1 MNKDEYCKNQ
11 IDELNIQLTVTVAHD
26 DYAEAEKKELQRCKR
41 TAEFKGFRKG
51 MVPMSLIERVYG
63 ERVLGEVVNKVLSD
77 AINNF
82 VKENN
87 IKMVGEALPS
97 EDQPEIEWK
106 SGNDFTFKFDIA
118 TTSEVNF
125 ELSKDD
131 KVKVYEIKV
140 SAEAKKEMKDNL
152 LRQFGSLTDAEQAG
166 EDDFVIVD
174 FAQEGKTVEGS
185 YVGVKNVEG
194 EAKSKFLGAKVGDQ
208 FDVNVNEAF
217 TNESDRAYML
227 KVKKEEL
234 ASLAPEFHVT
244 VKEVKTFAPA
254 EENQE
259 TYDKIFGENQVHNA
273 EEFDKA
279 VTARLEENY
288 KQESDYKLSK
298 DLREYLVK
306 KADIKLPEE
315 FLKRW
320 LFNINDGKFSKEE
333 IEKEAPAF
341 FEDFRWQMVR
351 GYIMQKFDLKI
362 EEKDVHEAA
371 QAYVAYQ
378 YASYG
383 MGNVPEAILKDSVAR
398 VLQDEN
404 TSRRIVENVEAT
416 KVIEAV
422 KGAVTLKAE
431 KVSVEDFR
439 TL

>member
-1 MNKDEYCKNQ
+1 MNIVKNQ
-11 IDELNIQLTVTVAHD
+11 IDELNIQLTVTVVHD

-51 MVPMSLIERVYG
+51 MVPMSLIQKVYG

>member
-1 MNKDEYCKNQ
+1 MNIVKNQ

-77 AINNF
+77 SINNF

-140 SAEAKKEMKDNL
+140 SAEAKKEMKENL

>member
-1 MNKDEYCKNQ
+1 MNIVKNQ

-51 MVPMSLIERVYG
+51 MVPMSLIQKVYG

-166 EDDFVIVD
+166 EDDSVIVD

>member
-1 MNKDEYCKNQ
+1 MNIVKNQ

-41 TAEFKGFRKG
+41 TAELKGFRKG
-51 MVPMSLIERVYG
+51 MVPMSLIQKVYG

-152 LRQFGSLTDAEQAG
+152 LRQFGSLTDAEQAD

>member
-1 MNKDEYCKNQ
+1 MNIVKNQ

-51 MVPMSLIERVYG
+51 MVPMSLIQKVYG

-77 AINNF
+77 SINNF

-166 EDDFVIVD
+166 EEDFVIVD

-288 KQESDYKLSK
+288 KQESDYKISK

>member
-1 MNKDEYCKNQ
+1 MNIVKNQ

-306 KADIKLPEE
+306 KAAIKLPEE

>member
-1 MNKDEYCKNQ
+1 MNIVKNQ

-41 TAEFKGFRKG
+41 TAEFKGFRNG
-51 MVPMSLIERVYG
+51 MVPMSLIQKVYG

-77 AINNF
+77 AINSF

-166 EDDFVIVD
+166 EEDFVIVD

>member
-1 MNKDEYCKNQ
+1 MNIVKNQ

-51 MVPMSLIERVYG
+51 MVPMSLIQKVYG

-234 ASLAPEFHVT
+234 ASIAREFHVT

-288 KQESDYKLSK
+288 KQESDYKLST

>member
-1 MNKDEYCKNQ
+1 MNIVKNQ

-51 MVPMSLIERVYG
+51 MVPMSLIQKVYG

-227 KVKKEEL
+227 KIKKEEL

-404 TSRRIVENVEAT
+404 TSRRIIENVEAT

>member
-1 MNKDEYCKNQ
+1 MNIVKNQ

-51 MVPMSLIERVYG
+51 MVPMSLIQKVYG

-77 AINNF
+77 SINNF

-333 IEKEAPAF
+333 IEKKAPAF

>member
-1 MNKDEYCKNQ
+1 MNIVKNQ

-51 MVPMSLIERVYG
+51 MVPMSLIQKVYG

-320 LFNINDGKFSKEE
+320 LFNINEGKFSKEE

>member
-1 MNKDEYCKNQ
+1 MNIVKKQ

-174 FAQEGKTVEGS
+174 FAQDGKTVEGS

>member
-1 MNKDEYCKNQ
+1 MNIVKNQ

-152 LRQFGSLTDAEQAG
+152 LRQFGSLTDAEKAG

>member
-1 MNKDEYCKNQ
+1 MNIVKNQ

-51 MVPMSLIERVYG
+51 MVPMSLIQKVYG

-174 FAQEGKTVEGS
+174 FVQEGKTVEGS

-217 TNESDRAYML
+217 ANESDRAYML

>member
-1 MNKDEYCKNQ
+1 MNIVKNQ

-51 MVPMSLIERVYG
+51 MVPMSLIQKVYG

-234 ASLAPEFHVT
+234 ASIAPEFHVT
-244 VKEVKTFAPA
+244 VKEVKTFVPA

>member
-1 MNKDEYCKNQ
+1 MNIVKNQ

-51 MVPMSLIERVYG
+51 MVPMSLIQKVYG

-131 KVKVYEIKV
+131 QVKVYEIKV

-333 IEKEAPAF
+333 IEKESPAF

-362 EEKDVHEAA
+362 EEIDVHEAA

>member
-1 MNKDEYCKNQ
+1 MNIVKNQ

-51 MVPMSLIERVYG
+51 MVPMSLIQKVYG

-383 MGNVPEAILKDSVAR
+383 MGNVPEAILRDSVAR

>member
-1 MNKDEYCKNQ
+1 MNIVKNQ

-51 MVPMSLIERVYG
+51 MVPMSLIQKVYG

-77 AINNF
+77 SINNF

-140 SAEAKKEMKDNL
+140 SAEAKKEMKENL

>member
-1 MNKDEYCKNQ
+1 MNIVKNQ

-51 MVPMSLIERVYG
+51 MVPMSLIQKVYG

-97 EDQPEIEWK
+97 EDQPKIEWK

>member
-1 MNKDEYCKNQ
+1 MNIVKNQ

-174 FAQEGKTVEGS
+174 FAQGGKTVEGS

>member
-1 MNKDEYCKNQ
+1 MNIVKNQ

-51 MVPMSLIERVYG
+51 MVPMSLIQKVYG

-351 GYIMQKFDLKI
+351 GYVMQKFDLKI

>member
-1 MNKDEYCKNQ
+1 MNIVKNQ

-217 TNESDRAYML
+217 TIESDRAYML

-288 KQESDYKLSK
+288 RQESDYKLSK

>member
-1 MNKDEYCKNQ
+1 MNIVKNQ

-51 MVPMSLIERVYG
+51 MVPMSLIQKVYG

-152 LRQFGSLTDAEQAG
+152 LRKFGSLTDAEQAG

-306 KADIKLPEE
+306 KADIMLPEE

>member
-1 MNKDEYCKNQ
+1 MNIVKNQ

-51 MVPMSLIERVYG
+51 MVPMSLIQKVYG

-77 AINNF
+77 SINNF

-279 VTARLEENY
+279 VTARLDENY

>member
-1 MNKDEYCKNQ
+1 MNIVKNQ

-97 EDQPEIEWK
+97 EDQLEIEWK

-362 EEKDVHEAA
+362 EEKDVHDAA

>member
-1 MNKDEYCKNQ
+1 MNIVKNQ

-51 MVPMSLIERVYG
+51 MVPMSLIQKVYG

-244 VKEVKTFAPA
+244 VKEVKTFAQA

>member
-1 MNKDEYCKNQ
+1 MNIVKNQ

-185 YVGVKNVEG
+185 YVSVKNVEG

-320 LFNINDGKFSKEE
+320 LFNINEGKFSKEE

>member
-1 MNKDEYCKNQ
+1 MNIVKNQ

-51 MVPMSLIERVYG
+51 MVPMSLIQKVYG

-362 EEKDVHEAA
+362 EEKNVHEAA

>member
-1 MNKDEYCKNQ
+1 MNIVKNQ

-51 MVPMSLIERVYG
+51 MVPMSLIQKVYG

-217 TNESDRAYML
+217 TNEFDRAYML

-383 MGNVPEAILKDSVAR
+383 MGNVPDAILKDSVAR

>member
-1 MNKDEYCKNQ
+1 MNIVKNQ

-279 VTARLEENY
+279 ITARLEENY

>member
-1 MNKDEYCKNQ
+1 MNIVKNQ

-217 TNESDRAYML
+217 INESDRAYML

-320 LFNINDGKFSKEE
+320 LFNINDGKFSKDE

>member
-1 MNKDEYCKNQ
+1 MNIVKNQ

-51 MVPMSLIERVYG
+51 MVPMSLIQKVYG

-82 VKENN
+82 VKGNN

>member
-1 MNKDEYCKNQ
+1 MNIVKNQ

-131 KVKVYEIKV
+131 NVKVYEIKV

>member
-1 MNKDEYCKNQ
+1 MNIVKNQ

-51 MVPMSLIERVYG
+51 MVPMSLIQKVYG

-77 AINNF
+77 AINSF

-234 ASLAPEFHVT
+234 ATLAPEFHVT
-244 VKEVKTFAPA
+244 VKEVKTFSPA

-383 MGNVPEAILKDSVAR
+383 MGNVPDAILKDSVAR

>member
-1 MNKDEYCKNQ
+1 MNIVKNQ

-51 MVPMSLIERVYG
+51 MVPMSLIQKVYG

-254 EENQE
+254 EENQV

>member
-1 MNKDEYCKNQ
+1 MNIVKNQ

-51 MVPMSLIERVYG
+51 MVPMSLIQKVYG

-152 LRQFGSLTDAEQAG
+152 LRQFGSLTDTEQAG

-383 MGNVPEAILKDSVAR
+383 MGNVPDAILKDSVAR

-404 TSRRIVENVEAT
+404 TSRRIVENVEAA